1 MNLETIKKVLKAHQI
16 KYTYNKK
23 DIFLNGLK
31 ITNIN
36 KKELK
41 ILLGY

>member
-1 MNLETIKKVLKAHQI
+1 MNLETIKKVLKAHNI

-23 DIFLNGLK
+23 DIFIDGIK

-36 KKELK
+36 KKQLK
-41 ILLGY
+41 VLLGY

>member
-1 MNLETIKKVLKAHQI
+1 MSLETIQKVLKAHNI

-23 DIFLNGLK
+23 DIFIDGIK